1 VPTIFC
7 QIISFNKLFFA
18 ISSYTKTFYIIMKKP
33 NKIRE
38 ARLNKK
44 RSRKNILRKEKVRLK
59 RIEEANTP
67 APEQQ

>member
-1 VPTIFC
+1 
-7 QIISFNKLFFA
+7 
-18 ISSYTKTFYIIMKKP
+18 MKKP

-38 ARLNKK
+38 ARLNKR
-44 RSRKNILRKEKVRLK
+44 RSRRNIIRKEKVRLK

>member
-1 VPTIFC
+1 
-7 QIISFNKLFFA
+7 
-18 ISSYTKTFYIIMKKP
+18 MKKA

-44 RSRKNILRKEKVRLK
+44 RSRKNTIRKEKVRLK
-59 RIEEANTP
+59 RIEEANAP